1 MVTEYGMSDR
11 IGPVALGKK
20 EELVFLG
27 RDFNEHRN
35 YSEETAREVDEE
47 VRRIV
52 QEAFDRAYNVL
63 LQNKT
68 RLIMISERLI
78 REETLEG
85 PLFEALFNQPIE
97 GEQYESPSI
106 LAGMPNMPRTQP
118 TNLDEDA
125 ALFSETGTP
134 IPLPPQL
141 QSPYNGNGQ

>member
-1 MVTEYGMSDR
+1 
-11 IGPVALGKK
+11 
-20 EELVFLG
+20 
-27 RDFNEHRN
+27 
-35 YSEETAREVDEE
+35 VDEE